1 MDLRAAPFRL
11 SNEACSRVQINNE
24 ALMFDSRDEIGGPD
38 SGGCPAAP
46 MSHPLEAAAR
56 EKNPVPTAAEA
67 SLLARLNAFFVISV
81 NSPAMSMVNF
91 SCCVC
96 SAQKSCA
103 SGVTR
108 KMAPQPMLA
117 AVRMEAGVH
126 ARL

>member
-1 MDLRAAPFRL
+1 MDLRAEPFRL
-11 SNEACSRVQINNE
+11 NNEACGHGQINNE
-24 ALMFDSRDEIGGPD
+24 ALMFDSRDEIGGPNPC
-38 SGGCPAAP
+38 SCPAAP
-46 MSHPLEAAAR
+46 TSHLPEAATR
-56 EKNPVPTAAEA
+56 EKKSLPTAAEA

-108 KMAPQPMLA
+108 KMAPQPTFA
-117 AVRMEAGVH
+117 AVRMEAGAH